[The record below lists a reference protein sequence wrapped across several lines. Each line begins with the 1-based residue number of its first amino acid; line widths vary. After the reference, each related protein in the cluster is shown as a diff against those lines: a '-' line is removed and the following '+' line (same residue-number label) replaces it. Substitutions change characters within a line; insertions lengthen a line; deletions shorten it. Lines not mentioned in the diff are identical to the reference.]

1 MQQNQGFGVA
11 IQKSHVTPKTKVLI
25 GQIFDKSNSVNS
37 DSYQFCLE
45 EWAKIPA
52 IHRMD
57 IQNDSLKGN
66 STKH

>member
-1 MQQNQGFGVA
+1 MYPQIKCN
-11 IQKSHVTPKTKVLI
+11 KTKVLELLYKNLM
-25 GQIFDKSNSVNS
+25 QSNSLNS

-52 IHRMD
+52 IQHED

-66 STKH
+66 STK